1 MQPGDLRRFSDSL
14 TALGVDHFEGSTFVV
29 LEVSGRVGAEPTRV
43 DILIGGRCET
53 DLGYHWVRD
62 SSEVLNAA
70 G

>member
-1 MQPGDLRRFSDSL
+1 MKRGDLRRFRDSL

-43 DILIGGRCET
+43 DILLDGRRET
-53 DLGYHWVRD
+53 DLGFHWVEQN
-62 SSEVLNAA
+62 SEALNEA